1 MTFHAGNGIT
11 LTQEEEN
18 LPPEEREKLIRQKQE
33 WQRKEQML
41 DDDIKKMVDK
51 GDEAGLAKENE
62 RLEKKIGQMLDDDIK
77 KMVDKGDEA
86 GLAKENERLEKKIGK
101 PVDYGIGD
109 VDGSKVQDAVDL
121 VNKLADDDIDNAVA
135 LLNGEDEKPAATQQP
150 AQQATPP
157 PAQQPVRQAAV
168 TPAADYTQKPVYY
181 TSGKNEDFTERRK
194 EREAQRQAREAAR
207 KAEAARREELLAT
220 GRYFDDGR
228 GNVKLRT
235 RYRKYYTN
243 GSGPRPRQYQHT
255 MADDGAGMASIRK
268 AGEDAYAA
276 AIAALRGDGEDKALD
291 YTKSAVQ
298 ANREAAAERQRVAE
312 ESRLN
317 TAKAK
322 LSVFDGFAAALD
334 ALESNAEGAQDNVV
348 SVWGG
353 KDEQGRDARWK
364 YDEQGRVI
372 GQADARQVVRGKRLA
387 EGGVQQTDGN
397 FRKGFVDPAVLKV
410 INSQLQKRG
419 ADYAITGI
427 MARQA
432 YGALGKPVKG
442 SSPVFYVQGLR
453 NDGTQFGQYLSLKD
467 VYRWGV
473 DNYRLANAN
482 DGKADGAAEN
492 FAITALRGYD
502 PDGYKNSLNYRQN
515 DMKLK
520 SAESALE
527 TQELQR
533 LINRGQYDM
542 KLKSAES
549 ALETQELQRLI
560 NRGQYDMKLKSAE
573 SALETQ
579 ELQRLINRGQYDMKR
594 DEYEM
599 KKAAAGAY
607 RRTLEDNVKILK
619 EINSMLVTKDGSLNP
634 SLDEEKRKELTAARD
649 LIVQSIVSPYARRP
663 EPRPEQSRNVPVVK
677 DGVLVLPNG
686 KVLRKDQEYVNPGD
700 GKRYIWRGGDP
711 RNFELI
717 K

>member
-33 WQRKEQML
+33 WQRKE
-41 DDDIKKMVDK
+41 
-51 GDEAGLAKENE
+51 
-62 RLEKKIGQMLDDDIK
+62 QMLDDDIK

-515 DMKLK
+515 
-520 SAESALE
+520 E
-527 TQELQR
+527 
-533 LINRGQYDM
+533 
-542 KLKSAES
+542 
-549 ALETQELQRLI
+549 
-560 NRGQYDMKLKSAE
+560 MKLKSAE

>member
-33 WQRKEQML
+33 WQRKE
-41 DDDIKKMVDK
+41 
-51 GDEAGLAKENE
+51 
-62 RLEKKIGQMLDDDIK
+62 QMLDDDIK

-560 NRGQYDMKLKSAE
+560 NRGQYDMK
-573 SALETQ
+573 
-579 ELQRLINRGQYDMKR
+579 R

>member
-33 WQRKEQML
+33 WQRKE
-41 DDDIKKMVDK
+41 
-51 GDEAGLAKENE
+51 
-62 RLEKKIGQMLDDDIK
+62 QMLDDDIK

-515 DMKLK
+515 EMKLK

-533 LINRGQYDM
+533 LINH
-542 KLKSAES
+542 
-549 ALETQELQRLI
+549 
-560 NRGQYDMKLKSAE
+560 
-573 SALETQ
+573 
-579 ELQRLINRGQYDMKR
+579 GQYDMKR

-619 EINSMLVTKDGSLNP
+619 EINSMLVTKDGFLNP
-634 SLDEEKRKELTAARD
+634 SLDEEKRKELTEARD
-649 LIVQSIVSPYARRP
+649 LIVQSLVSPYAKQP
-663 EPRPEQSRNVPVVK
+663 GHKPEQSRNVPVVK

>member
-33 WQRKEQML
+33 WQRKE
-41 DDDIKKMVDK
+41 
-51 GDEAGLAKENE
+51 
-62 RLEKKIGQMLDDDIK
+62 QMLDDDIK

-235 RYRKYYTN
+235 RYRKYYTKGN
-243 GSGPRPRQYQHT
+243 QHT

-387 EGGVQQTDGN
+387 ESGVQQTDGN

-515 DMKLK
+515 EMKLK

-533 LINRGQYDM
+533 LINH
-542 KLKSAES
+542 
-549 ALETQELQRLI
+549 
-560 NRGQYDMKLKSAE
+560 
-573 SALETQ
+573 
-579 ELQRLINRGQYDMKR
+579 GQYDMKR

-619 EINSMLVTKDGSLNP
+619 EINSMLVTKDGFLNP
-634 SLDEEKRKELTAARD
+634 SLDEEKRKELTEARD
-649 LIVQSIVSPYARRP
+649 LIVQSLVSPYAKQ
-663 EPRPEQSRNVPVVK
+663 PEQSRNVPVVK

>member
-33 WQRKEQML
+33 WQRKE
-41 DDDIKKMVDK
+41 
-51 GDEAGLAKENE
+51 
-62 RLEKKIGQMLDDDIK
+62 QMLDDDIK

-542 KLKSAES
+542 K
-549 ALETQELQRLI
+549 
-560 NRGQYDMKLKSAE
+560 
-573 SALETQ
+573 
-579 ELQRLINRGQYDMKR
+579 R

>member
-33 WQRKEQML
+33 WQRKE
-41 DDDIKKMVDK
+41 
-51 GDEAGLAKENE
+51 
-62 RLEKKIGQMLDDDIK
+62 QMLDDDIK

-168 TPAADYTQKPVYY
+168 T
-181 TSGKNEDFTERRK
+181 DFTERRK

-515 DMKLK
+515 EMKLK

-533 LINRGQYDM
+533 LINH
-542 KLKSAES
+542 
-549 ALETQELQRLI
+549 
-560 NRGQYDMKLKSAE
+560 
-573 SALETQ
+573 
-579 ELQRLINRGQYDMKR
+579 GQYDMKR

-619 EINSMLVTKDGSLNP
+619 ETNSMLVTKDGFLNP
-634 SLDEEKRKELTAARD
+634 SLDEEKRKELTEARD
-649 LIVQSIVSPYARRP
+649 LIVQSLVSPYAKQ
-663 EPRPEQSRNVPVVK
+663 PEQSRNVPVVK